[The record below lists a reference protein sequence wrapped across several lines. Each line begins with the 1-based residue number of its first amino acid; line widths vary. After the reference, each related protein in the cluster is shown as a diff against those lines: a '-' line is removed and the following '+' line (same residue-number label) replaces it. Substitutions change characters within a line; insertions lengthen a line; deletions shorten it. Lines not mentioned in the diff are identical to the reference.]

1 MGTKTSPA
9 CFASILMRCELDR
22 LLPCYSQF
30 EWPWSTEKG
39 GYTLPVRLDR
49 FNAIALM
56 TAGSF
61 WSPTGASGFPP
72 TSGSAG
78 GRGCPGRDALLASA

>member
-39 GYTLPVRLDR
+39 GCTLPVRLDR

-56 TAGSF
+56 TAGVF
-61 WSPTGASGFPP
+61 LVAYGCIRLPP

-78 GRGCPGRDALLASA
+78 GRGCPDRDALLASP